1 MDTSLLK
8 VDSITVRRDNATI
21 LKDISLRVETGEVTG
36 VLGRNGAGKSSLAY
50 ALMGLP
56 DYIPVKGSISFL
68 GEDITSWSIT
78 DRAKAGLTLAW
89 QMPARYEG
97 ISIRDYLRIGP
108 QNSSERNLEE
118 AMDFVQ
124 MSPLFLDR
132 AIDKSLSGG
141 ERKRIEL
148 ASIYLMKPRLAI
160 LDEPDSGVDLLAL
173 REVLGLLRLLADQGS
188 GVVVITHREDVA
200 AGCDRS
206 YLMCDGRI
214 ILEGS
219 AAAVKRYF
227 MSQCRPCEGCEEEQM
242 GRKGVLDE
250 VMGRAKNQ

>member
-1 MDTSLLK
+1 MGTTLLS
-8 VDSITVRRDNATI
+8 VDSITVRRENTTI
-21 LKDISLRVETGEVTG
+21 LKDMSLKVESGEVTG

-56 DYIPVKGSISFL
+56 DYIPVKGSITFL
-68 GEDITSWSIT
+68 GKDITRWSIT

-89 QMPARYEG
+89 QLPARYEG
-97 ISIRDYLRIGP
+97 ISIRDYLRTGTKGC
-108 QNSSERNLEE
+108 SERDLEE
-118 AMDFVQ
+118 SMDFIQ
-124 MSPLFLDR
+124 MNTTFLDR

-188 GVVVITHREDVA
+188 GVMVITHREDVA

-219 AAAVKRYF
+219 AGAVKRYF
-227 MSQCRPCEGCEEEQM
+227 MSQCRPCDGCEV
-242 GRKGVLDE
+242 GE
-250 VMGRAKNQ
+250 VMRRG

>member
-21 LKDISLRVETGEVTG
+21 LKDISLRVESGEVTG

-124 MSPLFLDR
+124 MSSLFLDR

-148 ASIYLMKPRLAI
+148 ASILLMNHLVMVYHSLPKLIIFLYLR
-160 LDEPDSGVDLLAL
+160 VLLH
-173 REVLGLLRLLADQGS
+173 D
-188 GVVVITHREDVA
+188 
-200 AGCDRS
+200 
-206 YLMCDGRI
+206 
-214 ILEGS
+214 
-219 AAAVKRYF
+219 
-227 MSQCRPCEGCEEEQM
+227 
-242 GRKGVLDE
+242 
-250 VMGRAKNQ
+250 